1 MNVMG
6 IIFTNDASLG
16 ELTNKRT
23 MASIPFGGRYRQ
35 VDFALSN
42 LACAGVR
49 HVGIISRH
57 NYQSLMN
64 HIGNGEEWGLDL
76 EEGGLEFLTPYAQT
90 TVGTYRGKLESLNN
104 AMDFLEYG
112 EEDELVVMID
122 SAVLSNVD
130 LAAILDAHVASGKD
144 VTVVTKAGICNGEK
158 KIDLAL
164 KLENGEVSDM
174 VVDYA
179 APAEYLASMDIFV
192 LSKKW
197 LVRSVKEMIA
207 RDKFHMDRDLV
218 MGGWNRGLVSV
229 NVYEFDGVAMFNE
242 SIEEYFYNS
251 LSLIKKDVRKD
262 VFNGNH
268 PIYTKVRDRVPTYY
282 GETSEIENCLIAD
295 GCILEGEVEDSVLFR
310 QVTVGK
316 DAEIESCIIMNDAV
330 IGEGAELKYAIL
342 DKNVTVTPGAK
353 LIGTK
358 KNPII
363 VKRGETVGE
372 LQSALPRAHPTPN
385 PAVWAT

>member
-23 MASIPFGGRYRQ
+23 MASLPFGGRYRQ

-42 LACAGVR
+42 LSCAGVR

-57 NYQSLMN
+57 SYQSLMN
-64 HIGNGEEWGLDL
+64 HIGDGEEWGLEL
-76 EEGGLEFLTPYAQT
+76 EEGGLEFLTPYAMSMT
-90 TVGTYRGKLESLNN
+90 HTYRGKLESLAN

-122 SAVLSNVD
+122 SAILSNVD
-130 LAAILDAHVASGKD
+130 LNAILNAHVASGKD

-164 KLENGEVSDM
+164 KLDNGEVTDM
-174 VVDYA
+174 IVDYA
-179 APAEYLASMDIFV
+179 AGEDYVASMDIFV
-192 LSKKW
+192 LSKKF
-197 LVRSVKEMIA
+197 LVKSVKEMIA

-218 MGGWNRGLVSV
+218 LGGWQRGVVSV
-229 NVYEFDGVAMFNE
+229 NVYEFGGVSLFNE
-242 SIEEYFYNS
+242 SVEEYFYNS
-251 LSLIKKDVRKD
+251 LSLIKKDVRHD
-262 VFNGNH
+262 LFHGNH
-268 PIYTKVRDRVPTYY
+268 PVYTKVRDRVPTYY
-282 GETSEIENCLIAD
+282 GEGCEVEDCLIAD
-295 GCILEGEVEDSVLFR
+295 GCMIDGEVEESVLFR
-310 QVTVGK
+310 QVTICE
-316 DAEIESCIIMNDAV
+316 DAEVENCVIMNDSV
-330 IGEGAELKYAIL
+330 VGKGAELKYVIL

-353 LIGTK
+353 LCGTK

-363 VKRGETVGE
+363 IKRGETV
-372 LQSALPRAHPTPN
+372 
-385 PAVWAT
+385 

>member
-6 IIFTNDASLG
+6 IIFTNDATMG

-42 LACAGVR
+42 LSCAGVR

-64 HIGNGEEWGLDL
+64 HIGDGEEWGLEL

-112 EEDELVVMID
+112 DEDELVVMID
-122 SAVLSNVD
+122 SAVLSNID
-130 LAAILDAHVASGKD
+130 LTAVLNAHVASGKD
-144 VTVVTKAGICNGEK
+144 VTVVTKAGVCNGEK

-164 KLENGEVSDM
+164 KVEDGEIKDM
-174 VVDYA
+174 VVDYVA
-179 APAEYLASMDIFV
+179 DKDYVASMDIFV
-192 LSKKW
+192 LSKKF
-197 LVRSVKEMIA
+197 LVKAVKALIA

-218 MGGWNRGLVSV
+218 MGGWNRGIVSV
-229 NVYEFDGVAMFNE
+229 NTYAFEGTAMFNE
-242 SIEEYFYNS
+242 SVEEYFQNTMA
-251 LSLIKKDVRKD
+251 LIKKDVRAD
-262 VFNGNH
+262 IFGGAH
-268 PIYTKVRDRVPTYY
+268 PVYTKVRDRIPTYY
-282 GETSEIENCLIAD
+282 GEGSEIENCLVAD
-295 GCILEGEVEDSVLFR
+295 GCMVEGEVEDSVLFR
-310 QVTVGK
+310 EVSIGK
-316 DAEIESCIIMNDAV
+316 GAEVEHCIIFNDAV
-330 IGEGAELKYAIL
+330 IGEGAELKYVIL

-363 VKRGETVGE
+363 VKRGETV
-372 LQSALPRAHPTPN
+372 
-385 PAVWAT
+385 